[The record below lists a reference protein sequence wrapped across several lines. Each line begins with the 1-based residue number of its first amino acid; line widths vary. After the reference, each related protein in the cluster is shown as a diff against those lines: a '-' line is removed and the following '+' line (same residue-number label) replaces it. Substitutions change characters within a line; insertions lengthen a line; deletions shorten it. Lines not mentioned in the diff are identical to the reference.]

1 MCVGIFAIASWAGT
15 WRVLVAV
22 VLVAGLAAIE
32 VRFDLAHRRAT
43 HRIGVDAV
51 VTAVQHE
58 PAGTVLFGSTGTSGA
73 NFSAFDYGHPANL
86 LDHLVAQRVPSLTRV
101 DDEACANLEPFL
113 QSTQRRYG
121 LWLFYAAS
129 PQEAAAA
136 EGALG
141 TKPVGGHYFAVRSH
155 APLAPPALVRE
166 GVRLRLAWKRAVP
179 FNRRV
184 DELLIADRSALA
196 GTCVPYGDLGDPG
209 ISPHWPPVK
218 TTHQ

>member
-1 MCVGIFAIASWAGT
+1 
-15 WRVLVAV
+15 

-32 VRFDLAHRRAT
+32 VRFDLDHRRAT
-43 HRIGVDAV
+43 HRIGVDSVVAAV
-51 VTAVQHE
+51 RHE

-86 LDHLVAQRVPSLTRV
+86 LDHLVALRVPSLTRV
-101 DDEACANLEPFL
+101 DDEACLNLGPFL
-113 QSTQRRYG
+113 QSTRPRYG

-129 PQEAAAA
+129 PDEAAAA
-136 EGALG
+136 QRALG
-141 TKPVGGHYFAVRSH
+141 AEPIGGHYFAVRSRT
-155 APLAPPALVRE
+155 PLAPRALVLE
-166 GVRLRLAWKRAVP
+166 GLRLRLAWKRAVP

-209 ISPHWPPVK
+209 ISPHWPPAK

>member
-1 MCVGIFAIASWAGT
+1 M
-15 WRVLVAV
+15 
-22 VLVAGLAAIE
+22 
-32 VRFDLAHRRAT
+32 
-43 HRIGVDAV
+43 
-51 VTAVQHE
+51 
-58 PAGTVLFGSTGTSGA
+58 LFGSTGTSGA

-86 LDHLVAQRVPSLTRV
+86 LDHLVALRVPSLTRV

-113 QSTQRRYG
+113 RTTQPRYG

-129 PQEAAAA
+129 PDETAAA
-136 EGALG
+136 ERALG
-141 TKPVGGHYFAVRSH
+141 TQPIDGHYFAVRSRSAAH
-155 APLAPPALVRE
+155 AARARSRRVCDCA
-166 GVRLRLAWKRAVP
+166 LAWKQAVP

>member
-1 MCVGIFAIASWAGT
+1 
-15 WRVLVAV
+15 VLVAV

-43 HRIGVDAV
+43 QRIGVDSVVAAV
-51 VTAVQHE
+51 RHE

-86 LDHLVAQRVPSLTRV
+86 LDHLVALRVPSLTRV

-113 QSTQRRYG
+113 STTKPRFG

-129 PQEAAAA
+129 PDETAAA
-136 EGALG
+136 ERALG
-141 TKPVGGHYFAVRSH
+141 TKPIDGHYFAVRSRT
-155 APLAPPALVRE
+155 PLAPRALVRE
-166 GVRLRLAWKRAVP
+166 GVRLRVVWKKAVP